1 MKKNEMVE
9 LILENLELKLIKE
22 RLKVIC
28 PLGDVSN
35 LSKIELQRLV
45 DIVIFEKSF

>member
-28 PLGDVSN
+28 PLGDVSK

-45 DIVIFEKSF
+45 DIIIFEKSF